1 MIKLRTI
8 FKSPYHRLTE
18 KRRRVAFALADSGF
32 VWFFLFVFGV
42 FEFNYFSPA
51 KRFLLAGVYSLA
63 CFMAMSIHFFMIQDY
78 LIKQLTIGNTIL
90 LICSMVVA
98 IGTFNFCLTTLLFQ
112 WEPFSLAVLLK
123 NQTHVLAIGTI
134 VAPFLILIH
143 HNYLLK
149 RKAGIRSPSGPFVP
163 DMVLTLRSQ
172 YGKEKLV
179 VDVED
184 LLFIQ
189 AADNYIDVYYQNGT
203 SVKRQLLRNTLGAI
217 ADELDHPMLMRC
229 HRSYLVNLQHIRPRR
244 PLRKELRIES
254 GGTSYTIPV
263 SRTYREELALA
274 VERFY

>member
-1 MIKLRTI
+1 
-8 FKSPYHRLTE
+8 
-18 KRRRVAFALADSGF
+18 VAFALAVSGF

-63 CFMAMSIHFFMIQDY
+63 CWIAMSIHFFVIQDY
-78 LIKQLTIGNTIL
+78 LIKHLTIGNTIL
-90 LICSMVVA
+90 LICSMMVA

-123 NQTHVLAIGTI
+123 NQIYVLAVGTI

-143 HNYLLK
+143 NNYLLK
-149 RKAGIRSPSGPFVP
+149 KNAGILSPPGLFVP
-163 DMVLTLRSQ
+163 DMVITLHSQ

-179 VDVED
+179 VNVED

-189 AADNYIDVYYQNGT
+189 AADNYVDVYYQNGT
-203 SVKRQLLRNTLGAI
+203 TIKHQLLRNSLSAI
-217 ADELDHPMLMRC
+217 VNELNHPLLIRS
-229 HRSYLVNLQHIRPRR
+229 HRSYLVNLHHIKPKR

-254 GGTSYTIPV
+254 GGTSYAIPV
-263 SRTYREELALA
+263 SRTYREEIARAL
-274 VERFY
+274 ERYS